1 MKMLATLLLMILPF
15 AARADEKPALVVT
28 LGDSITR
35 GVRPGVKAEETFSS
49 LIAAGLKEKKIA
61 AEVINNGIGNEASNQ
76 ALLRL
81 EKDIL
86 ARKPRLVTIMYGTND
101 SYVDKGKKDSRLS
114 LDDFRRNI
122 KEIVTALKKN
132 GIEPILM
139 TEPRWAPDTS
149 DGIGENPNG
158 RLEPYMAACRAI
170 AAEEKIALVDHYK
183 HWTEAEKKGVKLR
196 DWTTDGYHP
205 NPRGHKE
212 MADLMLPVIVK
223 SLEKH

>member
-1 MKMLATLLLMILPF
+1 MRAAFFLILLG
-15 AARADEKPALVVT
+15 AVNARSDEKPPLVIT

-35 GVRPGVKAEETFSS
+35 GVRAGVKPEETFSS
-49 LIAAGLKEKKIA
+49 LLAAALKEKKIA
-61 AEVINNGIGNEASNQ
+61 AEVINAGIGGEATDQ
-76 ALLRL
+76 ALRRL
-81 EKDIL
+81 QKDVL
-86 ARKPRLVTIMYGTND
+86 ARKPAVVAIMYGTND

-114 LDDFRRNI
+114 LDDFKRNVT
-122 KEIVTALKKN
+122 EIVTTLKKN
-132 GIEPILM
+132 GIEPVLM

-158 RLEPYMAACRAI
+158 RLERFMAACRAI
-170 AAEEKIALVDHYK
+170 AAAEKIALVDHYA

-205 NPRGHKE
+205 NPHGHKE

-223 SLEKH
+223 RLEKR